1 MSGALSDLQ
10 KKPAPL
16 FFHNKNGF
24 LPRIDIHH
32 STLGNCCLFPG
43 QQMDS
48 RLMNGQPRKAGV
60 DYGKCQAE
68 FEAQMLLLEKDLKKW
83 LHRTQNENEGRK
95 IPDSLRHSS
104 LVGKFIT
111 RVFRYLSLRK
121 TVCRSAPE
129 IKSRTRTYNMM
140 YAPWQFRAVA
150 SVADPSCEIREQW
163 ASFSPALWASQLTW
177 NDESVG
183 EFPNALLNKSTQ
195 QPKSF
200 ET

>member
-104 LVGKFIT
+104 LEDGLQI
-111 RVFRYLSLRK
+111 
-121 TVCRSAPE
+121 
-129 IKSRTRTYNMM
+129 RTRDQKQNKNL
-140 YAPWQFRAVA
+140 QHDVR
-150 SVADPSCEIREQW
+150 SVAVSCCGVSRR
-163 ASFSPALWASQLTW
+163 P
-177 NDESVG
+177 
-183 EFPNALLNKSTQ
+183 
-195 QPKSF
+195 
-200 ET
+200 